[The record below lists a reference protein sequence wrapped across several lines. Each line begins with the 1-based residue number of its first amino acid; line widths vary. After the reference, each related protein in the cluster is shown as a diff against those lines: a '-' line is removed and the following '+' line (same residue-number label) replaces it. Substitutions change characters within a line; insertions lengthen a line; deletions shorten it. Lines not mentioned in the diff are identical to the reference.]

1 MAIADQKSS
10 SSSSSDGKV
19 WGFFKRPFRPSGN
32 NTNNN
37 TTTTTTTSS
46 SSMSHNLPQPNGD
59 GSNPHAS
66 NSVSSVARSLLPT
79 RRRLKLDPCNKLY
92 FPCTSYLVHFLLLF
106 IFILRIFAMFRNFIY
121 FSQISCVGRFCC
133 QFRFA
138 FRFFCFG
145 LKISF

>member
-32 NTNNN
+32 NN

-59 GSNPHAS
+59 GSNSHAS

-106 IFILRIFAMFRNFIY
+106 IFILCIFAMFRNFIY
-121 FSQISCVGRFCC
+121 LSQISYVGRFC
-133 QFRFA
+133 FA
-138 FRFFCFG
+138 V
-145 LKISF
+145 SFDLLLDFSVSA